1 MVIADAPAYFWVL
14 PILGVILL
22 GIIIIAIT
30 ELTRRR

>member
-1 MVIADAPAYFWVL
+1 MVIADATPYVWVL

-22 GIIIIAIT
+22 GIIIIALA